1 MLDSDKLPSETQDRS
16 SVFMLGLV
24 VGASV
29 PLLFLALGT

>member
-1 MLDSDKLPSETQDRS
+1 MHTDKLPGETHEVS

-29 PLLFLALGT
+29 PLLFFALA